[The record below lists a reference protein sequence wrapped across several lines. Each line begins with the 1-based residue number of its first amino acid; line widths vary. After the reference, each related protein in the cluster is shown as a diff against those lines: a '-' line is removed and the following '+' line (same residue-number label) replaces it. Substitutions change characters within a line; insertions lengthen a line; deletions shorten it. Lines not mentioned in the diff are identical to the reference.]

1 MDIKKN
7 ALDFANTQIAFSNK
21 TDKELKKT
29 AWLFEMM
36 NKPFLVSW
44 GSKLAMKSVKLGLP
58 FAETI
63 SLTHKDSTK
72 WLTNHRVEHLGKHQK
87 EQNY

>member
-7 ALDFANTQIAFSNK
+7 ELDFANTQIAFSNK

-44 GSKLAMKSVKLGLP
+44 KRR
-58 FAETI
+58 FAY
-63 SLTHKDSTK
+63 S
-72 WLTNHRVEHLGKHQK
+72 
-87 EQNY
+87 QNQVRFF